1 MDLSRLAEQVG
12 RLTTWASGTPS
23 AMIEHWEPQRLTA
36 VAEFCSDLQ
45 RFAVADRAELAIC
58 FLGSSGVG
66 KSTLINSL
74 VDPQLQVVPQ
84 GGIGPLTAQATMVRY
99 SAQPYLHATYHGPRR
114 INQLVFALDRYCER
128 QRGLAR
134 QSAGDLDTADEREIE
149 LALPL
154 TEAPSAEPAEASL
167 QSRMNSYVSQARQL
181 VTGRQFG
188 SDELSTEYFADCL
201 RSTLGHPARWGFSV
215 LPEHAP
221 FLTQVVDAIAIGDGG
236 KRWDRA
242 GDNRVF
248 LGEVARH
255 AMGSIAPLIKSLDV
269 GWPAQVLRDGL
280 VLVDLPGI
288 GIANDEYRS
297 ITSAWIRRATAV
309 VLVVDKSGVTEA
321 SADLLRTT
329 GFLNSILH
337 RPPESTSVSPLLR
350 VVAVK
355 LDDVANAARATF
367 KTQNPGVVPPA
378 WLALFRSACGDSQEL
393 IRNQLEQVFRQSLT
407 EAPAET
413 KSERRDALEQIVS
426 SMEVYPVSAVEYR
439 RLHED
444 DPEDPPKIKVPEDS
458 NIPALTNS
466 LSALAQRHRDELIDA
481 YRSTTQRLFDAIE
494 RALARV
500 KDELS
505 GDEQQVARLDKLR
518 SALDAVIAPAAD
530 ELKPRLGALRERL
543 RGTIPKVIENEVER
557 AIRAADKG
565 IRDYLQ
571 SLHKLHW
578 ATLLATIRRGGIW
591 VRSRPIDLPNELA
604 LRFEEPLAVAWS
616 RGVVGT
622 LRNALK
628 EFSSD
633 IGRLL
638 GKVVTWAGTQAGLD
652 VAHVQRFRSDVEAEV
667 ASLAS
672 RGEIAAADLTK
683 LAKQELQAG
692 IQDEIRAACQEFVK
706 QHLDVGQGVKNRVIQ
721 FLDQL
726 APRVAQVARTTAGR
740 FLRESYDTVLSHVS
754 TGLKRFDDPLAHAKM
769 LLLGGHERVAQDA
782 VQRVD
787 ELDRVRAILA
797 KMTELQTEVS
807 EVCA

>member
-1 MDLSRLAEQVG
+1 MDLSRLAEQVN
-12 RLTTWASGTPS
+12 RLTTWVSGTPS
-23 AMIEHWEPQRLTA
+23 VMIERWEPQRLTA
-36 VAEFCSDLQ
+36 VVELCSDLQ
-45 RFAVADRAELAIC
+45 RFAVAERAELAIC

-74 VDPQLQVVPQ
+74 VDPHLQVVPQ
-84 GGIGPLTAQATMVRY
+84 GGIGPLTAQATVVRY
-99 SAQPYLHATYHGPRR
+99 AVQPHLRATYHGPRR
-114 INQLVFALDRYCER
+114 VNQLVFALDRYCER

-134 QSAGDLDTADEREIE
+134 QPPSDLDAADEREIE
-149 LALPL
+149 LALPSA
-154 TEAPSAEPAEASL
+154 EAPAEPTEASL
-167 QSRMNSYVSQARQL
+167 QGRIRSYVSQARQL

-201 RSTLGHPARWGFSV
+201 RSTLGHPARWGYIP

-236 KRWDRA
+236 KRWDRT

-248 LGEVARH
+248 LSEVARH
-255 AMGSIAPLIKSLDV
+255 ATGSIAPLIKSLDV
-269 GWPAQVLRDGL
+269 GWPAHALRDGL

-297 ITSAWIRRATAV
+297 VTSTWIRRAMAV

-321 SADLLRTT
+321 SADLLHTT

-337 RPPESTSVSPLLR
+337 RAPDSTSVSPLLR

-367 KTQNPGVVPPA
+367 KTQNPGVTPPA
-378 WLALFRSACGDSQEL
+378 WLALFRGACDSSQEL
-393 IRNQLEQVFRQSLT
+393 IRNQLTQVFEQSLI

-413 KSERRDALEQIVS
+413 KSERQGALEQIVS
-426 SMEVYPVSAVEYR
+426 SMEVYPVSAIEYR
-439 RLHED
+439 KLHED
-444 DPEDPPKIKVPEDS
+444 DPEDPARIKAADDS
-458 NIPALTNS
+458 NIPALIGS
-466 LSALAQRHRDELIDA
+466 LSALAQQHRDELTDA
-481 YRSTTQRLFDAIE
+481 YRSATRRLFDSIE

-505 GDEQQVARLDKLR
+505 GDEQQVARLAELR
-518 SALDAVIAPAAD
+518 GALDAVIAPAAD

-565 IRDYLQ
+565 VRDYLQ

-578 ATLLATIRRGGIW
+578 ATLLATIRRGGTW

-604 LRFEEPLAVAWS
+604 LRFEEPLAVAWN

-628 EFSSD
+628 EFSVD

-638 GKVVTWAGTQAGLD
+638 GKVVTWADTQAGLD

-672 RGEIAAADLTK
+672 RGETAADDLTK
-683 LAKQELQAG
+683 LAKQQLQAG

-721 FLDQL
+721 FLGQL
-726 APRVAQVARTTAGR
+726 IPRVAQVARTTAGR

-782 VQRVD
+782 AQRVD
-787 ELDRVRAILA
+787 ELNQVRAILA
-797 KMTELQTEVS
+797 EMTAFQAEVS